1 MCTATSVAASATPRA
16 LEAPSGV
23 LVPRS
28 HPAPPQRHRSAGDA
42 LIEVPA
48 QREAVDLRRRAVVIP
63 AAGLRKHQR
72 VVQIPG
78 VNVVRPRGRHLP
90 VEAVPVPLAVPHDP
104 RITKVRLARIAT
116 DPVRAPRPADGEG
129 RPPLAPPTCSS
140 MRQLRPVRR
149 PNSALKSGGVLH
161 PLTLRV

>member
-72 VVQIPG
+72 VVQILG
-78 VNVVRPRGRHLP
+78 VNMLRPQ
-90 VEAVPVPLAVPHDP
+90 
-104 RITKVRLARIAT
+104 VRLSTVENVPISLT
-116 DPVRAPRPADGEG
+116 AP
-129 RPPLAPPTCSS
+129 
-140 MRQLRPVRR
+140 
-149 PNSALKSGGVLH
+149 
-161 PLTLRV
+161 

>member
-28 HPAPPQRHRSAGDA
+28 YPAPPQRHRSAGDA

-90 VEAVPVPLAVPHDP
+90 VETVPVPLE
-104 RITKVRLARIAT
+104 IG
-116 DPVRAPRPADGEG
+116 RASCRERGE
-129 RPPLAPPTCSS
+129 
-140 MRQLRPVRR
+140 MW
-149 PNSALKSGGVLH
+149 GGG
-161 PLTLRV
+161 